1 MEQTNRTET
10 TETAAKQPLI
20 KPALQVMAAQAG
32 GILLALIFCFGLAVL
47 MTGMGL
53 LFCIPLVLLCYSVPL
68 YNSMWGLGHSDG
80 NKAHFGHIVLDPWR
94 GVKIS
99 LIANIPWLC
108 SGVLFFLSKC
118 GLFWNFTVIYK
129 IINAEVWPIM
139 NAVQV
144 FAGQDVSMYLPDFA
158 WWQVVVCA
166 LLPLLPVA
174 VAHLG
179 YSMGTRD
186 ISIVEKVLYV
196 NKKKKAEDP
205 PKSTYEQYRARQ
217 KHSAAPQEPEKKPS
231 LLQKILYQND
241 DKK

>member
-68 YNSMWGLGHSDG
+68 YNS
-80 NKAHFGHIVLDPWR
+80 
-94 GVKIS
+94 
-99 LIANIPWLC
+99 WLC

-158 WWQVVVCA
+158 WWQVVVCS

-196 NKKKKAEDP
+196 NKKKKAEEP

-217 KHSAAPQEPEKKPS
+217 KHSAAPQEPEQKPS